1 MLSLFVVLFSFP
13 FRYHCVS
20 LLSAKSPGCAPGLF
34 VFPGGRAGRDPY
46 RQQAQAAGQGIGAAG
61 THSTARAPGNGP
73 ATANSSGPI
82 DASTIPGAAIRYRQ
96 ALFPLWGSAAAPA
109 AAGPTVFDTIR
120 QEPAAG
126 DTLRDMVQM
135 IRAAIHNQKKSLFQT
150 GRAPARAFLC
160 FLKDISFI
168 FLY

>member
-1 MLSLFVVLFSFP
+1 MLFLCFLCVDCPFRFSLCFISYPRKVPAVRRGFLFSP
-13 FRYHCVS
+13 AGVLAAIHTGSRRRP
-20 LLSAKSPGCAPGLF
+20 PGKGS
-34 VFPGGRAGRDPY
+34 
-46 RQQAQAAGQGIGAAG
+46 GAAG

-120 QEPAAG
+120 QETAAG
-126 DTLRDMVQM
+126 DTLRAIVTFSAGS
-135 IRAAIHNQKKSLFQT
+135 AAVYCDKWC
-150 GRAPARAFLC
+150 R
-160 FLKDISFI
+160 
-168 FLY
+168 